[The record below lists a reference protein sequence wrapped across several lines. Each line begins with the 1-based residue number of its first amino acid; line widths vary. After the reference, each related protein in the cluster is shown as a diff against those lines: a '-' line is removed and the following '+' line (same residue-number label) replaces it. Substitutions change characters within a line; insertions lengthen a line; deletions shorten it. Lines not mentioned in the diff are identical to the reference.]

1 MAFVTLIALF
11 LFGFVFAG
19 LGGGSPSQGS
29 TTTISPPKIERHH
42 GVKCSARMGAGEARK
57 KCGGPPAN
65 P

>member
-1 MAFVTLIALF
+1 MALVTLVALF

-19 LGGGSPSQGS
+19 LGGGSPTQSK
-29 TTTISPPKIERHH
+29 TVWPPRTAPHH
-42 GVKCSARMGAGEARK
+42 GVKCSARMGAGEVRK

>member
-1 MAFVTLIALF
+1 MALVVLIAAF

-19 LGGGSPSQGS
+19 LNGGSGPQGS
-29 TTTISPPKIERHH
+29 TTISPPKVERHH
-42 GVKCSARMGAGEARK
+42 GVKCSKRMGAGENLK

>member
-1 MAFVTLIALF
+1 MALVMLIALF

-19 LGGGSPSQGS
+19 LGTGS
-29 TTTISPPKIERHH
+29 TSQSSVTISPPKLERHH
-42 GVKCSARMGAGEARK
+42 GVKCSARMGAGETRK